1 MDVVTPHITSV
12 LKTYQA
18 SAPRSLQGPGGR
30 APRGPDPPPP
40 PPPPAAPPI
49 LLAADAELGER
60 GETRLEGEPISCFSV
75 GGERRLCLP
84 QILTSVLT
92 DFTLEQINRV
102 CDELQIYC
110 SRCTPEQLHELKST
124 GVLPRSAPSC
134 GLITQTDAER
144 LCAALLHAPAASRP
158 HKLPGFRVYHECFG
172 GARGVCS
179 PEAGLVQCSECRAL
193 YVPRRFVCHSHETE
207 NRTCHWGFD
216 SSHWRRFL
224 LVADEEQDQ
233 EKCIALLDD
242 LAARDEA
249 AALAPLPLKHHH
261 QLPLKRKQ
269 WQIPSEQAGFVKGR
283 GTREQIVNVRQIIE
297 KSREFNMPI
306 LLCFIDYTKAFDC
319 VRWDCLWRILR
330 EMGVPQHLVSLIAS
344 LYRDGVSM
352 VRVND
357 VISGPFK
364 PEKGVRQGCILSPI
378 LFNVYGEYVMRKAL
392 EEWEGGISVGGIK
405 ISNLRYADD
414 TTLFASSEKELADL
428 FRRVEYESSLVG
440 LSVNKSK
447 TKVMIVDRTSQ
458 LSRTGELSD
467 LEFVSEFIYLGSLL
481 TDRGGS
487 EGEIRRRTQMAK
499 TAMTKLKRIW
509 QNRKVSNVT
518 KMRLVRTLVFSIFL
532 YGAESWTI

>member
-269 WQIPSEQAGFVKGR
+269 
-283 GTREQIVNVRQIIE
+283 IVETVVCKTE
-297 KSREFNMPI
+297 PPESPPKKSRGE
-306 LLCFIDYTKAFDC
+306 DYGYTLFLDPYALQYRALSAFRPWGKGEP
-319 VRWDCLWRILR
+319 VLQNPER
-330 EMGVPQHLVSLIAS
+330 V
-344 LYRDGVSM
+344 
-352 VRVND
+352 VRVADCSRFERDYQPNVALKPLTPPVDD
-357 VISGPFK
+357 VTSST
-364 PEKGVRQGCILSPI
+364 SPPPQ
-378 LFNVYGEYVMRKAL
+378 
-392 EEWEGGISVGGIK
+392 
-405 ISNLRYADD
+405 
-414 TTLFASSEKELADL
+414 SESELAARLLDAEARL
-428 FRRVEYESSLVG
+428 AERARRLDAREAE
-440 LSVNKSK
+440 
-447 TKVMIVDRTSQ
+447 
-458 LSRTGELSD
+458 
-467 LEFVSEFIYLGSLL
+467 
-481 TDRGGS
+481 
-487 EGEIRRRTQMAK
+487 
-499 TAMTKLKRIW
+499 
-509 QNRKVSNVT
+509 
-518 KMRLVRTLVFSIFL
+518 LVRREARLHEREVELARRERES
-532 YGAESWTI
+532 AEPPC